1 MQLASSQERAPLWTP
16 GFFSINLIHLL
27 MGMSVYALL
36 PLWPMLMQQSDLHDK
51 VECAAAIAVFAVGL
65 YLPCGFCNY
74 WLDTYK
80 RTTVCQTSIIV
91 YMVLLLLSIVEMPL
105 CGMLCMRLLQ
115 GVSYGVFQV
124 AMGSTIMIDVTD
136 TTQRTRA
143 AHVYYWFGRFALALG
158 PAIGLWAVSTYSIY
172 GFPWLVLAMVMP
184 GLLLLWMLHV
194 PFRMPLEPKLLS
206 TDRFWMKHGVWL
218 FVCLFLFSVSAGA
231 LLASMSGLLMYACV
245 AVGFSLAL
253 LLHVICL
260 GKADIRWGICIGI
273 FALILA
279 ALIGVYFSN
288 DVQKII
294 YSILLGLGVATITS
308 RLLLSMIRVAQH
320 CQRGTAQS
328 TYMLGWESGLVVGY
342 AAAYMLNGDNN
353 KYSYLLSIGLLL
365 TGGALYMF
373 RVYAWYIKNKC
384 R

>member
-1 MQLASSQERAPLWTP
+1 MQLGSSQERAPLWTP

-36 PLWPMLMQQSDLHDK
+36 PLWPILMQQSALYDK
-51 VECAAAIAVFAVGL
+51 VECAIVISIFAVGL

-91 YMVLLLLSIVEMPL
+91 YMVTLLLCIVEMPL
-105 CGMLCMRLLQ
+105 WALLGIRLLQ

-124 AMGSTIMIDVTD
+124 ALGSTIMIDVTD

-184 GLLLLWMLHV
+184 ALLLLWMLHV

-206 TDRFWMKHGVWL
+206 TDRFWMEHGVWL
-218 FVCLFLFSVSAGA
+218 FVCLFLFSLSAGT
-231 LLASMSGLLMYACV
+231 LLVPMSGLIMYACV
-245 AVGFSLAL
+245 AVGFLLAL
-253 LLHVICL
+253 LLHVMFL

-273 FALILA
+273 FALIFA
-279 ALIGVYFSN
+279 AVIGLYSHN
-288 DVQKII
+288 GGQMII
-294 YSILLGLGVATITS
+294 YSVLFGLGVAIITS
-308 RLLLSMIRVAQH
+308 RFLLSMIRVAQH

-328 TYMLGWESGLVVGY
+328 TYMLGWESGLVAGY
-342 AAAYMLNGDNN
+342 AAAYMLNDYNN
-353 KYSYLLSIGLLL
+353 YYCYLLSIALLL
-365 TGGALYMF
+365 TAGAMYMF